1 MLKNMSVCLLSTG
14 IKITN
19 PCITCLNYIP
29 YKYTDPYD
37 EIYDDSS
44 TKIGTCSKFGIPNY
58 VTGEIQYENAKLC
71 RISTNKCG
79 KDGKYYWPV

>member
-1 MLKNMSVCLLSTG
+1 MRLRLFSTC

-19 PCITCLNYIP
+19 PCITCINYIP

-44 TKIGTCSKFGIPNY
+44 TNIGTCSKFGIPNY

-71 RISTNKCG
+71 RMFTNKCG
-79 KDGKYYWPV
+79 PYGKYYVSNLK